1 MAEAP
6 IDDALFGPTTIRK
19 DGRAVHDMFLI
30 PGEEAC
36 RKQGALGLL
45 QGRRHHP
52 GS

>member
-19 DGRAVHDMFLI
+19 DGRAVHDI

>member
-19 DGRAVHDMFLI
+19 DCRAVHDMFLI
-30 PGEEAC
+30 QVKMPAESKA
-36 RKQGALGLL
+36 RWDLL